1 MFCLITK
8 EGMNLVFLVEE
19 KTYTADRMTGNN
31 ENSKEKYKQSYQLFE
46 PMKVGEKDEVPIK
59 RAYKK

>member
-1 MFCLITK
+1 
-8 EGMNLVFLVEE
+8 MNLVFLVEE